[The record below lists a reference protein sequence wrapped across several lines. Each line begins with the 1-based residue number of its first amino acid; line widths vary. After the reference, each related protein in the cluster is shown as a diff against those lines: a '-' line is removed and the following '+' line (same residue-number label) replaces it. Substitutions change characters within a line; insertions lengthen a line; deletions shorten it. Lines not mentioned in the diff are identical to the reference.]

1 MWRQAF
7 LDHPHARGESYG
19 EHFRIA
25 SGFASELLAA
35 GLACAVHAV
44 APCLFE
50 RAGSAAIARLHDRM
64 IANRRGPAPSVDS
77 RTQSTL
83 TAL

>member
-1 MWRQAF
+1 MWNRVF
-7 LDHPHARGESYG
+7 LDHPHGRGESYG
-19 EHFRIA
+19 EHFRFA
-25 SGFASELLAA
+25 AGFAGELLVA

-50 RAGSAAIARLHDRM
+50 RTGSSTIARLHERM
-64 IANRRGPAPSVDS
+64 IANRRSPAPSVDS
-77 RTQSTL
+77 RTHSTL